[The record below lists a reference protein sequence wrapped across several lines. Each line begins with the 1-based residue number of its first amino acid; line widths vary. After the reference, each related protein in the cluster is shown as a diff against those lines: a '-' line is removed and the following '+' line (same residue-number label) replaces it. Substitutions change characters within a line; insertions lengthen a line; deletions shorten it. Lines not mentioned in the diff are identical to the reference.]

1 MITNYTSKIK
11 EIISN
16 HNSGWVFTHV
26 DFSTLGSTATIE
38 KVLSRLVIS
47 KDIKRIRRGIYY
59 IPEVS
64 RWGEV
69 PPSQSNII
77 KALSKAFKT
86 DFVPDGANALYQL
99 GLTQQVPMKHIYL
112 TEKQISP
119 IYIGKTKIEF
129 KKVSPKKLSGAKSGV
144 SAYLSAIE
152 YLGKDEIQQE
162 NIKKQIT
169 DILNKDI
176 ATKLEKA
183 SKPRAAWIREV
194 VQDITQKVA

>member
-38 KVLSRLVIS
+38 KVLSRLVAS
-47 KDIKRIRRGIYY
+47 KEIKRIRRGIYY

-152 YLGKDEIQQE
+152 YLGKDEIQRE

-169 DILNKDI
+169 DILNRDI
-176 ATKLEKA
+176 ATKLEEA